1 MGNIGFP
8 EMLVIFVIA
17 LLIFGPKRLPD
28 LGKSL
33 GKGLSEFRRASND
46 LKNTIE
52 REIETANLE
61 DVIKGNPVSNSEK
74 TRVDDSKSRLP
85 DLGKSLGKGLS
96 EFRRASNDLK
106 NTIEREI
113 ETANLED
120 VIKGNPVSNSEKTRV
135 DDSKS

>member
-52 REIETANLE
+52 REINTANLE
-61 DVIKGNPVSNSEK
+61 DVIKGNPVSKSEK
-74 TRVDDSKSRLP
+74 TRVDDSKS
-85 DLGKSLGKGLS
+85 
-96 EFRRASNDLK
+96 
-106 NTIEREI
+106 
-113 ETANLED
+113 
-120 VIKGNPVSNSEKTRV
+120 
-135 DDSKS
+135 